1 LFCRHFAHQIALLGR
16 KQKIAPMKYIF
27 PALLGLC
34 LTSAC
39 SQQKKHHL
47 PRESAR
53 YLIVVQVTPAAGVP
67 AATAL
72 KDMAEFA
79 KDRLETAGI
88 TYQGIETDE
97 STNTIHFR
105 LIDGPTVPA
114 GTKARYDAA
123 YFQNAIVPKAKLEF
137 WDIYQVQDTGLSA
150 PFQQFYEETFLFKY
164 LEYNG
169 QDRLG
174 ATVFGIAEIADVPVI
189 DSFLALPEKNAL
201 FPPDL
206 KFSWAKARMESGKLE
221 LFALKT
227 HNRPAPLTGK
237 DLKDAYAYPDGQSGG
252 VMVGLDFNANAAV
265 TWEEMTRKAAE
276 DNHRGIAIVLND
288 EILSVP
294 MVMTPIQGGK
304 SSLTG
309 GFTAKEAQDL
319 ALQLKM
325 TIAGHQM
332 TVLKAVTL

>member
-1 LFCRHFAHQIALLGR
+1 
-16 KQKIAPMKYIF
+16 MKYIF
-27 PALLGLC
+27 SALLGLC
-34 LTSAC
+34 LISAC
-39 SQQKKHHL
+39 SQQKKYHL
-47 PRESAR
+47 PREPAR
-53 YLIVVQVTPAAGVP
+53 FLIVVQVTPVAGVP

-72 KDMAEFA
+72 KDMAQFA
-79 KDRLETAGI
+79 TDRLETAGI

-105 LIDGPTVPA
+105 LIDGPPAPPA
-114 GTKARYDAA
+114 GPTARYEVA

-137 WDIYQVQDTGLSA
+137 WDIYQVQDPGLSA
-150 PFQQFYEETFLFKY
+150 PFQQFYEEQFLLKY
-164 LEYNG
+164 LEFNKEGY
-169 QDRLG
+169 LG
-174 ATVFGIAEIADVPVI
+174 STTFGIANVADVPVI
-189 DSFLALPEKNAL
+189 DSFFALPEKKAL

-206 KFSWAKARMESGKLE
+206 VFGWAKARMDSGKLE

-252 VMVGLDFNANAAV
+252 VLISLDFNANGAV
-265 TWEEMTRKAAE
+265 IWEEMTRKAAE

-294 MVMTPIQGGK
+294 MVMTPIPGGK
-304 SSLTG
+304 SSITG
-309 GFTAKEAQDL
+309 GFTSAEAHDL

-332 TVLKAVTL
+332 TVVKAETL